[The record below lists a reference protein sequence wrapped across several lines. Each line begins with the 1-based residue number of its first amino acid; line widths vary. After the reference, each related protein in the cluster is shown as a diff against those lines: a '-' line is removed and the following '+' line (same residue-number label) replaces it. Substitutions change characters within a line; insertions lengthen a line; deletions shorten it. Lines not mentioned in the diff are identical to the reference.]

1 MCKRSVPGPADST
14 ITLEGTEVLKWTAL
28 PPQAGKGAL
37 SRDAFLFIVTDD
49 YLGTIGMG
57 IISYAGGLS
66 IAVAADK
73 VPSSAGVT
81 ERICAGFEERFELYV
96 QKAREVLDHL
106 D

>member
-1 MCKRSVPGPADST
+1 MDGASASSRQRCARSRTVSAASDHH
-14 ITLEGTEVLKWTAL
+14 
-28 PPQAGKGAL
+28 
-37 SRDAFLFIVTDD
+37 
-49 YLGTIGMG
+49 LGTLGVG

-73 VPSSAGVT
+73 VPSSVGVT
-81 ERICAGFEERFELYV
+81 ERICARFEERFELYV

>member
-1 MCKRSVPGPADST
+1 
-14 ITLEGTEVLKWTAL
+14 
-28 PPQAGKGAL
+28 
-37 SRDAFLFIVTDD
+37 
-49 YLGTIGMG
+49 MG